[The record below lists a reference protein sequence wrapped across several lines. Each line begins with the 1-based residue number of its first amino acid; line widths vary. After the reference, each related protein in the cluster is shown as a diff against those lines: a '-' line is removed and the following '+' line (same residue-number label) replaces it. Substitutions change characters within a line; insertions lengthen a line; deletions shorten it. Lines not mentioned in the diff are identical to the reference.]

1 MHENVEIKEIDP
13 KTVHWKYYYVT
24 WSCRPFFFFICV
36 CQVSTCWW
44 AATCTCFLY
53 ITRCDGLLLWNPLV
67 LCLSS
72 CRPGY
77 KVCSKFFWDTVCLLQ
92 LTKDLLY
99 PSRTIPVLKVPIP
112 TSAQHLGRGYLPAT
126 VLATQPPLYLD
137 RVLLA
142 QMQLPS
148 QVMLPQLSTAMDPL
162 HCSWWSFYSF
172 LSYHAATTNNYNVS
186 ISNLSNVPWRDFDAE
201 THRL

>member
-1 MHENVEIKEIDP
+1 MQENVEIKEIDP

-137 RVLLA
+137 RILLA

-148 QVMLPQLSTAMDPL
+148 QVMLPQLSTAMDPPL
-162 HCSWWSFYSF
+162 VVVILQFPKLPRCNHQQLQC
-172 LSYHAATTNNYNVS
+172 
-186 ISNLSNVPWRDFDAE
+186 
-201 THRL
+201 

>member
-1 MHENVEIKEIDP
+1 MQEKVEIKEIDP

-53 ITRCDGLLLWNPLV
+53 IRRCDGLLLWNSLV

-99 PSRTIPVLKVPIP
+99 PSRTIHVLKVPIP
-112 TSAQHLGRGYLPAT
+112 ISAQHLGRGYLPAT

-137 RVLLA
+137 RVLLT

-148 QVMLPQLSTAMDPL
+148 QVMLPQLSTAMDPPL
-162 HCSWWSFYSF
+162 VVVILQFPKLPRCNHQQLQC
-172 LSYHAATTNNYNVS
+172 
-186 ISNLSNVPWRDFDAE
+186 
-201 THRL
+201 